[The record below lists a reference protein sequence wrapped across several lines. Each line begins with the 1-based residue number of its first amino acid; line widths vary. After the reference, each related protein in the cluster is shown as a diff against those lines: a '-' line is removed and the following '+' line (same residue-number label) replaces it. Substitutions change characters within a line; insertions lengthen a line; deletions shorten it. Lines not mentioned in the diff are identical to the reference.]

1 MSVVAQKWAWEQNL
15 PDRPKFVLV
24 TLADQADSRT
34 GHVCYQRTDA
44 AFFVEKTGISERSF
58 YRCIAA
64 LVRQG
69 YLLRDSGRGRDAE
82 YWLCLNREP
91 SELDAWSWGL
101 SGNHEESQAIAEETQ
116 DVDGSASVA
125 DQESAPEVCQIVHGS
140 PPLLADQDSIDRPK
154 IPAAANGKEKSG
166 FSSQAQALDRVKTQ
180 QNESKVVGKVFVIEG
195 TRAWQAWC
203 DHRRSQG
210 KPVNFSYR
218 GEGEYAG
225 KTGRHFESL
234 FPPKSQ
240 GDSGPA

>member
-1 MSVVAQKWAWEQNL
+1 MSVAAQKWAWEQNL

-44 AFFVEKTGISERSF
+44 TFFVEKTGISERSF

-64 LVRQG
+64 LARHG
-69 YLLRDSGRGRDAE
+69 YLLRESGRGRGRDAQ

-91 SELDAWSWGL
+91 TLLEAWSWGI
-101 SGNHEESQAIAEETQ
+101 SGINEESEPISEEPQ
-116 DVDGSASVA
+116 DVDESATVA
-125 DQESAPEVCQIVHGS
+125 DQESEGLICQTEHGS
-140 PPLLADQDSIDRPK
+140 PPSLAEQKILDSPK
-154 IPAAANGKEKSG
+154 IPATANGKGKSG
-166 FSSQAQALDRVKTQ
+166 FSSQAQALDRAKTQ
-180 QNESKVVGKVFVIEG
+180 QNESKVAGKIFVIEG
-195 TRAWQAWC
+195 TRAWTAWC

-225 KTGRHFESL
+225 KTGRHFETL

-240 GDSGPA
+240 G